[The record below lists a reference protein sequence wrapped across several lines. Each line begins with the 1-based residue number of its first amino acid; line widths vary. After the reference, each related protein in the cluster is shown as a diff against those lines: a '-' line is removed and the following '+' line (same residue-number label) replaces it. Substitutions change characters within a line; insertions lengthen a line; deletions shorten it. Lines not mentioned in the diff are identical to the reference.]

1 MQSVDREISISIT
14 KIFNWPDSKP
24 NASFELEFFSQKT
37 ASSIIKKTVK
47 ADFYSNAIILNSL
60 LKVTYTD
67 DESVV
72 LHSIL

>member
-14 KIFNWPDSKP
+14 KIFNWPSSKTS
-24 NASFELEFFSQKT
+24 ASFELEFFSQKT
-37 ASSIIKKTVK
+37 ASSIIKKMVK
-47 ADFYSNAIILNSL
+47 ADFHSNAMILNSL

-72 LHSIL
+72 LLTLL